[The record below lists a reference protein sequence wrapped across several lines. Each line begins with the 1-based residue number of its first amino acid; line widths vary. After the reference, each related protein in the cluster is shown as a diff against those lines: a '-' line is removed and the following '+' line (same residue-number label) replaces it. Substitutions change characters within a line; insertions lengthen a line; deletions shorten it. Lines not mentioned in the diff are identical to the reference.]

1 MPRRNF
7 ILILAVAVFS
17 IACYR
22 ASDRNPYG
30 RYFSDVMNKVDQL
43 YVDPVDNE
51 ALFDSAVKGMLQNL
65 DKHSTFFG
73 PREASQFLS
82 LIDQQYG
89 GIGIEVSGRSENRA
103 TQSLGHDRRLAG
115 LRSRHPGG
123 RSNRQNRRPPD
134 RRHEPRGRHR
144 PDPRRDRH
152 AGAIGNCSRRRDEP
166 LVLSLKRAEVQVDS
180 VLGDTRKDDDSWD
193 FHLQGHP
200 DIGYIRI
207 RTFGDRTLQEL
218 LPAVTALKNEH
229 VKGLIIDL
237 RFDPG
242 GRSTR
247 RSTYAACSFR
257 GARRS

>member
-73 PREASQFLS
+73 PREAGQFLS

-89 GIGIEVSGRSENRA
+89 GIGIEVSGDPKTEQLRV
-103 TQSLGHDRRLAG
+103 LGTIVGSPAYAADILAG
-115 LRSRHPGG
+115 DRIVKIDGRPTEGMSLEDATDLIRGTIGTPVQLEISRPGRRAAAGAVAQAG
-123 RSNRQNRRPPD
+123 RGASRFGV
-134 RRHEPRGRHR
+134 GRH
-144 PDPRRDRH
+144 
-152 AGAIGNCSRRRDEP
+152 A
-166 LVLSLKRAEVQVDS
+166 
-180 VLGDTRKDDDSWD
+180 
-193 FHLQGHP
+193 QG
-200 DIGYIRI
+200 G
-207 RTFGDRTLQEL
+207 
-218 LPAVTALKNEH
+218 
-229 VKGLIIDL
+229 
-237 RFDPG
+237 
-242 GRSTR
+242 
-247 RSTYAACSFR
+247 
-257 GARRS
+257 